1 MRIIVVG
8 GSRFGIATLKHLL
21 DKGHE
26 AVLVDESRERLDDI
40 SDDVECGLIHG
51 DGTLP
56 SILREAMGDG
66 ADALMML
73 TNHDEANILG
83 AAVGRSIGIERVVV
97 QIIQTQLLPICEEL
111 GLEEV
116 VMPHET
122 VARSIVSSL
131 EDGDKTG
138 ESTKAKVETEDDET
152 EA

>member
-116 VMPHET
+116 VNFVPVPGHWGT
-122 VARSIVSSL
+122 LPLSVKGAPN
-131 EDGDKTG
+131 GT
-138 ESTKAKVETEDDET
+138 TATEVHRRL
-152 EA
+152 